1 MIRVISDFL
10 AYPQQVLSHWIEHWI
25 SVVSEGLDGSHHVAT
40 HVSHVR
46 GAARTPQISGAPLK
60 FVGYSSDSGE
70 SDATERSDRPVSI
83 SAEIQR
89 TTLIITPGQ
98 LLSGTLR
105 VPYREGDDESLLRSY
120 LVFVREMRGQRHARS
135 VTLRSADIATIADHL
150 DTSDDLVLGKLLD
163 LMGVTRAQRKLLL
176 AMLAAGALT
185 IVATGSIPVAAISDI
200 GTVDLQPLVERSAPE
215 VDAPRVEPL
224 VSSDS
229 STVTLEVEA
238 PPVPATSAALSGP
251 DSAREFDV
259 AIGRA
264 IDGSTVAVI
273 APPLPPSD
281 NDIAIGTADD
291 GSTVAVIAPPLPPSD
306 AAFGVDDE
314 GFDVG
319 VGSALPPPV
328 DPAG

>member
-1 MIRVISDFL
+1 M
-10 AYPQQVLSHWIEHWI
+10 
-25 SVVSEGLDGSHHVAT
+25 
-40 HVSHVR
+40 
-46 GAARTPQISGAPLK
+46 
-60 FVGYSSDSGE
+60 
-70 SDATERSDRPVSI
+70 SI

-98 LLSGTLR
+98 LLAGSFR
-105 VPYREGDDESLLRSY
+105 VPYRDGDDESLLRSY

-150 DTSDDLVLGKLLD
+150 DTSDDVVLGKLLD

-185 IVATGSIPVAAISDI
+185 IVATGSIPVAAIADI
-200 GTVDLQPLVERSAPE
+200 ATVDPQLLVEPIAPE
-215 VDAPRVEPL
+215 VAAPRVEPA
-224 VSSDS
+224 VPSQAN
-229 STVTLEVEA
+229 TVTLEAEA
-238 PPVPATSAALSGP
+238 PVVVPISNAPTGP
-251 DSAREFDV
+251 DTAREFDV
-259 AIGRA
+259 AIGTA
-264 IDGSTVAVI
+264 ADGSTVAVI
-273 APPLPPSD
+273 APPPPPT
-281 NDIAIGTADD
+281 DIAIGTADD
-291 GSTVAVIAPPLPPSD
+291 GSTVAVIVPPLPPND

>member
-1 MIRVISDFL
+1 
-10 AYPQQVLSHWIEHWI
+10 
-25 SVVSEGLDGSHHVAT
+25 
-40 HVSHVR
+40 
-46 GAARTPQISGAPLK
+46 
-60 FVGYSSDSGE
+60 
-70 SDATERSDRPVSI
+70 
-83 SAEIQR
+83 
-89 TTLIITPGQ
+89 
-98 LLSGTLR
+98 
-105 VPYREGDDESLLRSY
+105 
-120 LVFVREMRGQRHARS
+120 MRGQRHARS

-229 STVTLEVEA
+229 STVTLEVEV

>member
-1 MIRVISDFL
+1 M
-10 AYPQQVLSHWIEHWI
+10 
-25 SVVSEGLDGSHHVAT
+25 
-40 HVSHVR
+40 
-46 GAARTPQISGAPLK
+46 
-60 FVGYSSDSGE
+60 
-70 SDATERSDRPVSI
+70 SI

-89 TTLIITPGQ
+89 TALIITPGQ
-98 LLSGTLR
+98 LLSGSLR
-105 VPYREGDDESLLRSY
+105 VPYRDGDDESLLRSY
-120 LVFVREMRGQRHARS
+120 LVFVREMRGRRHARS

-150 DTSDDLVLGKLLD
+150 DTSDDVVLGKLLD

-185 IVATGSIPVAAISDI
+185 IVATGSIPVAAIADI
-200 GTVDLQPLVERSAPE
+200 DTVALQPPVERSVPE
-215 VDAPRVEPL
+215 VNASGVERL

-229 STVTLEVEA
+229 HTVTLEVKA
-238 PPVPATSAALSGP
+238 PWVAATSAALSGP
-251 DSAREFDV
+251 DSEREFDV
-259 AIGRA
+259 AIGTA

-273 APPLPPSD
+273 APPLPPGD

-319 VGSALPPPV
+319 VGSALPPPA

>member
-1 MIRVISDFL
+1 M
-10 AYPQQVLSHWIEHWI
+10 
-25 SVVSEGLDGSHHVAT
+25 
-40 HVSHVR
+40 
-46 GAARTPQISGAPLK
+46 
-60 FVGYSSDSGE
+60 
-70 SDATERSDRPVSI
+70 SI

-98 LLSGTLR
+98 LLAGSLR
-105 VPYREGDDESLLRSY
+105 VPFRDGDDESLLRSY

-150 DTSDDLVLGKLLD
+150 DTSDDVVLGKLLD

-185 IVATGSIPVAAISDI
+185 LVATGSIPVAAISDL
-200 GTVDLQPLVERSAPE
+200 GSVDPLPAVERAAPV

-224 VSSDS
+224 VPSEAN
-229 STVTLEVEA
+229 TVTIEVEA
-238 PPVPATSAALSGP
+238 PITNAPTGP
-251 DSAREFDV
+251 DTAREFDV
-259 AIGRA
+259 AIGIA
-264 IDGSTVAVI
+264 ADGSTVGVI
-273 APPLPPSD
+273 APPLPP

-319 VGSALPPPV
+319 VGSALPPPIE
-328 DPAG
+328 PAG